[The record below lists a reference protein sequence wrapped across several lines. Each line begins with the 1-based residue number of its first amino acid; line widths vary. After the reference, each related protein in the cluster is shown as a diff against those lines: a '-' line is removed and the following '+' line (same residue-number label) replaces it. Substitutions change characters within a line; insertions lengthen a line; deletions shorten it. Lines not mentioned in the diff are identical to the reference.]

1 MNRFW
6 QAIFGIGFVKT
17 AEDFGV
23 QAEYPAQREL
33 LDWLAV
39 EFMESGWDVK
49 HLMRTIV
56 TSETYRRSSAITSME
71 RYELDPE
78 NRLLARG
85 PRFRLPSW
93 MIRDQALASSGILN
107 DRQGGASV
115 NGYQPEG
122 VWEASFGRKRY
133 SQAKGRALHR
143 RSLYTFWRRIV
154 RPTMFF
160 DSAKR
165 QVCEVK
171 PLRTNTPMH
180 ALITMND
187 VTYVEAARSLAEQF

>member
-1 MNRFW
+1 M
-6 QAIFGIGFVKT
+6 
-17 AEDFGV
+17 
-23 QAEYPAQREL
+23 

-56 TSETYRRSSAITSME
+56 TSETYRRSSTITSTE
-71 RYELDPE
+71 QYELDPE

-122 VWEASFGRKRY
+122 VWEEASFGRKRY
-133 SQAKGRALHR
+133 SQAK
-143 RSLYTFWRRIV
+143 
-154 RPTMFF
+154 
-160 DSAKR
+160 
-165 QVCEVK
+165 
-171 PLRTNTPMH
+171 
-180 ALITMND
+180 
-187 VTYVEAARSLAEQF
+187 AARCNAGVSTRFGAGSSGRRCFSTRPSGRCAR